1 MKNVSKEVN
10 EFDHFTNLMNGMWI
24 GKLSK
29 AFKEEKKRNGKKE
42 FFYEVIRNQ
51 YCFGKEIETSYLK
64 NKQAFN
70 VNIRKKI
77 NSFSPE
83 NGLKYIHSKALMKE
97 LGKQSSDLIID
108 CSGVI
113 GTPNGLNHWFINVCY
128 NFHYQAQ
135 FIDFIN
141 FDLQDMLKSSE
152 VPYNEEFFLVGVKNS
167 DKFLSSII
175 AGYIKV
181 FPEAFPD
188 LFKIH
193 SYDAFLV
200 MFPDVINTFCFK
212 NHYIE
217 DDEMMK
223 IYINT
228 FFSNYV
234 QFDEKIEAYV
244 SQFIR
249 PEEH

>member
-1 MKNVSKEVN
+1 MNSVSKDVN

-29 AFKEEKKRNGKKE
+29 AFKEEKKRNGKKD

-51 YCFGKEIETSYLK
+51 YCFGKDIETSYLK

-83 NGLKYIHSKALMKE
+83 NGLKYIHSKALIKE
-97 LGKQSSDLIID
+97 LGKQSSDVIVD
-108 CSGVI
+108 CAGVI
-113 GTPNGLNHWFINVCY
+113 GTPNGLNDWFINVNY
-128 NFHYQAQ
+128 NFHFQSQ
-135 FIDFIN
+135 LIEFIN
-141 FDLQDMLKSSE
+141 FDIEEMLKSTP
-152 VPYNEEFFLVGVKNS
+152 VPYKEEFFKVGSKNA

-193 SYDAFLV
+193 SYDAILV
-200 MFPDVINTFCFK
+200 MFPDVINMFSFK
-212 NHYIE
+212 NHYID
-217 DDEMMK
+217 DDEMMNL
-223 IYINT
+223 YINT
-228 FFSNYV
+228 FFSNYI
-234 QFDEKIEAYV
+234 QFDEKIKKYAT
-244 SQFIR
+244 QFVK
-249 PEEH
+249 PKDH

>member
-1 MKNVSKEVN
+1 MNSISNEIN

-29 AFKEEKKRNGKKE
+29 AFKEDKKRNGKKD

-51 YCFGKEIETSYLK
+51 YCIGKNIETSYLK
-64 NKQAFN
+64 NKQSFN

-83 NGLKYIHSKALMKE
+83 NALNYIHSKALNNE
-97 LGKQSSDLIID
+97 LNKQMSDIIID

-113 GTPNGLNHWFINVCY
+113 GTPNGLTDWFINICY
-128 NFHYQAQ
+128 NFHYSSN
-135 FIDFIN
+135 FIGFVN
-141 FDLQDMLKSSE
+141 FDIQEMLKSSE
-152 VPYNEEFFLVGVKNS
+152 VPYNEEFFLVGVNNS

-175 AGYIKV
+175 AAYIKV
-181 FPEAFPD
+181 FPDAFPD

-200 MFPDVINTFCFK
+200 MFPDVIKTFSYK
-212 NHYIE
+212 NQFIE
-217 DDEMMK
+217 DDETMK
-223 IYINT
+223 LYINT

-234 QFDEKIEAYV
+234 QFDDKIERYV
-244 SQFIR
+244 QQFIK
-249 PEEH
+249 PI